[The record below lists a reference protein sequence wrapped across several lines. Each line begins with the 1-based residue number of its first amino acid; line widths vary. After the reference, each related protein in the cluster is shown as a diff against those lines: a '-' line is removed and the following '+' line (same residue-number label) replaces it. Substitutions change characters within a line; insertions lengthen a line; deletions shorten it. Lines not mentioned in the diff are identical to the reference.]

1 MRKKERM
8 KMKELFKL
16 IAEAIHKKDCAI
28 QIYNED
34 VILYTGTGPE
44 RKCFSCNINS
54 KSNIKKMRKLLNKNF
69 WR

>member
-28 QIYNED
+28 KQYKKDEEI
-34 VILYTGTGPE
+34 
-44 RKCFSCNINS
+44 
-54 KSNIKKMRKLLNKNF
+54 IK
-69 WR
+69 